1 MTSYHDTAA
10 SSESNAS
17 RGTGTQGTSIRDR
30 AQDAGKEAIHR
41 VQETSH
47 EIAHKAQELGEQGK
61 EVVSEYYQ
69 QGCDQ
74 ARVWKEQLEH
84 QIRDKPLS
92 SLAIAGGIGL
102 VLGLLWRR

>member
-1 MTSYHDTAA
+1 MTRSHNTPAP
-10 SSESNAS
+10 SESNANQ
-17 RGTGTQGTSIRDR
+17 GTGPQGTTLRDR
-30 AQDAGKEAIHR
+30 AQDAGKEAMHR
-41 VQETSH
+41 VQETGH
-47 EIAHKAQELGEQGK
+47 EIAHKAQELSAQGK

-74 ARVWKEQLEH
+74 ARIWKQQLEH
-84 QIRDKPLS
+84 QIRHKPLS